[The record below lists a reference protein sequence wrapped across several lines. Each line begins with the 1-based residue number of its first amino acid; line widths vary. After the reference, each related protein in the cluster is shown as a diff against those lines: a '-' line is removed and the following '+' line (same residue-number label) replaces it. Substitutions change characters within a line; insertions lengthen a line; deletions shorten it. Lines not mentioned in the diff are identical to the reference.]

1 MTTLLER
8 LEDEPDNEA
17 LIQEIRNL
25 DLMARKAFFNN
36 QWQINTGAFLL
47 LISGIVFGISLS
59 ILTKLRASIEIPE
72 QEEKEAFLIRK
83 LS

>member
-1 MTTLLER
+1 MNKTEKISFFSSLLTGSAITCVLIALLLLLNYHQISRSEPLESITMTTLLER

-36 QWQINTGAFLL
+36 Q
-47 LISGIVFGISLS
+47 
-59 ILTKLRASIEIPE
+59 
-72 QEEKEAFLIRK
+72 
-83 LS
+83 